1 MTGPALPG
9 SLRANPK
16 LGQWLRLTPDG
27 TVHVSPGKVEIGQG
41 ILTALATIAADALE
55 VERGRIRMVPPS
67 TAHSPDEGV
76 TSGSLSVQDCG
87 RALHHVGREVRLLL
101 VESAAARM
109 GVDPQACRVEDGIVR
124 GPGNAHVSYFDLA
137 ADLSLDRPATLEG
150 AGPSPSRDGGGGG
163 DLPRLDIPDKVFG
176 RARFIHDLRLPG
188 LRHGRVVRPLRAG
201 ARLDGVNDLDD
212 LPADVRIVRDGNF
225 LGVVGGSEESVDRGA
240 ARLKARAVWAGGI
253 DLPDEHD
260 LEFWLRDAPCET
272 TLVDRR
278 EGAADRAVAQTLT
291 RRFSRPFIAHASI
304 APCCA
309 LARWEGERLEVWT
322 HSQGIFM
329 LRADLARTF
338 SLPPD
343 QVVVNHVEGAGCYG
357 HNGADDVA
365 LDAALLA
372 RACPG
377 EPVRVQ
383 WTREDELANAPFGAA
398 MAVEIAV
405 DLDAAGEVVS
415 WRHDVWS
422 NGHSLRPGRAPTPTL
437 LAASEISEGF
447 PRPVSINM
455 PLATGGGSD
464 RNAVP
469 LYDFPDWRIANHRLL
484 TMPVRTSALR
494 ALGAFANVFAIEQV
508 MDELARKREED
519 PLAFRLRHLKDP
531 RAIAVLEAAARRA
544 GWPSGQGAGDGTGR
558 GLAFARYKNTGAYCA
573 VVADVLCEEE
583 VRVRRLTIAVDVGE
597 VISRDGV
604 LNQIEGGAVQAAS
617 WTLKEAVR
625 FDRDAI
631 TSRSWATYPIL
642 TFAEVPAVDVEI
654 CASPGAPSLGAGE
667 ASQGPTAAAIAN
679 AVFDAIG
686 VRVRRTPITRDA
698 ILSAM
703 E

>member
-9 SLRANPK
+9 SLRTNPT
-16 LGQWLRLTPDG
+16 LGRWLRLTPDG
-27 TVHVSPGKVEIGQG
+27 QVHVSPGKVEIGQG

-55 VERGRIRMVPPS
+55 VDRARIRMVPPS

-76 TSGSLSVQDCG
+76 TSGSLSVQDSG
-87 RALHHVGREVRLLL
+87 RALRHVGREVRQML
-101 VESAAARM
+101 VEMAAVRM
-109 GVDPQACRVEDGIVR
+109 GVRPEACRVEDGIVR

-137 ADLSLDRPATLEG
+137 ADLFLDRPAAPES
-150 AGPSPSRDGGGGG
+150 ASPLPVQAYEAG
-163 DLPRLDIPDKVFG
+163 DLPRLDTPDKVFG

-188 LRHGRVVRPLRAG
+188 MRHGRVVRPLRSG
-201 ARLDGVNDLDD
+201 ARLVDVPDIDD
-212 LPADVRIVRDGNF
+212 LSSDVQIVRDGNF
-225 LGVVGGSEESVDRGA
+225 LGVVGGTEQNLDRAA
-240 ARLKARAVWAGGI
+240 ARLKARAVWEGGI
-253 DLPDEHD
+253 DLPDEAD
-260 LEFWLRDAPCET
+260 LAGWLRSAPCET
-272 TLVDRR
+272 MLVDRR
-278 EGAADRAVAQTLT
+278 EGPADRTVTRTLT
-291 RRFSRPFIAHASI
+291 RRFSRPFIAHAAI

-309 LARWEGERLEVWT
+309 LSRWDGDRLEVWS

-338 SLPPD
+338 SLSPD
-343 QVVVNHVEGAGCYG
+343 HVVVNHVEGAGCYG

-398 MAVEIAV
+398 MAVEIGV
-405 DLDAAGEVVS
+405 DLDGDGEVVS

-422 NGHSLRPGRAPTPTL
+422 NGHSLRPGRAATPTL
-437 LAASEISEGF
+437 LAASEIAAGF

-469 LYDFPDWRIANHRLL
+469 LYDFPDWRITNHRLL

-508 MDELARKREED
+508 MDELARERGED

-531 RAIAVLEAAARRA
+531 RALAVLEAVARRS

-558 GLAFARYKNTGAYCA
+558 GIAYARYKNTGAYCA
-573 VVADVLCEEE
+573 AVADVLCEEE

-604 LNQIEGGAVQAAS
+604 ANQIEGGAVQATS
-617 WTLKEAVR
+617 WALKEAVR
-625 FDRDAI
+625 FDREAI
-631 TSRSWATYPIL
+631 TSRAWATYPIL

-654 CASPGAPSLGAGE
+654 CTHPGAPPLGAGE

-686 VRVRRTPITRDA
+686 VRVRHMPITRDA

>member
-9 SLRANPK
+9 SLRANPR
-16 LGQWLRLTPDG
+16 LGQWLRLTENG
-27 TVHVSPGKVEIGQG
+27 EVHVSPGKVEIGQG

-55 VERGRIRMVPPS
+55 VDRGRIRMVPPS
-67 TAHSPDEGV
+67 TARSPDEGV
-76 TSGSLSVQDCG
+76 TSGSLSVQDSGC
-87 RALHHVGREVRLLL
+87 ALHHVGREVRHLL
-101 VESAAARM
+101 VELAAASM
-109 GVDPQACRVEDGIVR
+109 GVDPEACRVEDGIVQ

-137 ADLSLDRPATLEG
+137 AGLSLDRLASPEG
-150 AGPSPSRDGGGGG
+150 AGPSPATARVAG

-176 RARFIHDLRLPG
+176 RPRFIHDLRLPG
-188 LRHGRVVRPLRAG
+188 MRHGRVVRPLRPG
-201 ARLDGVNDLDD
+201 ARLEGIPALGD
-212 LPADVRIVRDGNF
+212 LPLGVQIVRDGNF
-225 LGVVGGSEESVDRGA
+225 LGVVGGCEDSVDRAA
-240 ARLKARAVWAGGI
+240 ARLKARAIWAGGI
-253 DLPDEHD
+253 DLPDEAD
-260 LEFWLRDAPCET
+260 LEGWLRAAPCET
-272 TLVDRR
+272 TQVDRR
-278 EGAADRAVAQTLT
+278 EGEADRPVAQTLT

-309 LARWEGERLEVWT
+309 LARWEGDRLEVWS
-322 HSQGIFM
+322 HSQSIFM
-329 LRADLARTF
+329 LRTDLARSF
-338 SLPPD
+338 SLSPG
-343 QVVVNHVEGAGCYG
+343 QVVVHHAEGAGCYG

-377 EPVRVQ
+377 TPVRLQ
-383 WTREDELANAPFGAA
+383 WTREDELSNAPFGAA
-398 MAVEIAV
+398 MAVEIGV

-422 NGHSLRPGRAPTPTL
+422 NGHSLRPGRAADPTL
-437 LAASEISEGF
+437 LAASEIAQGF
-447 PRPVSINM
+447 PRPVSVNV
-455 PLATGGGSD
+455 PLAAGGGSD

-469 LYDFPDWRIANHRLL
+469 LYDFPDWRITNHRLL
-484 TMPVRTSALR
+484 TMPLRTSALR

-508 MDELARKREED
+508 MDELARARAED

-531 RAIAVLEAAARRA
+531 RALAVLEAVARRA
-544 GWPSGQGAGDGTGR
+544 SWPSGQGAGDGTGR
-558 GLAFARYKNTGAYCA
+558 GIAYARYKNTGAYCA

-583 VRVRRLTIAVDVGE
+583 VRVRRLTIAVDVGA
-597 VISRDGV
+597 VVSRDGV
-604 LNQIEGGAVQAAS
+604 INQIEGGAVQAIS

-625 FDRDAI
+625 FDREAV
-631 TSRSWATYPIL
+631 TSRSWGAYPIL

-654 CASPGAPSLGAGE
+654 CTTPGALSLGAGE

-686 VRVRRTPITRDA
+686 VRVQRTPITRDA

>member
-1 MTGPALPG
+1 MTGPMLPG
-9 SLRANPK
+9 SLRANPR

-67 TAHSPDEGV
+67 TVRSPDEGV
-76 TSGSLSVQDCG
+76 TSGSLSVQDSG
-87 RALHHVGREVRLLL
+87 RALRHVGREVRQML
-101 VESAAARM
+101 VELAAARM
-109 GVDPQACRVEDGIVR
+109 GVDPQDCRVEDGIVR
-124 GPGNAHVSYFDLA
+124 GPGNGHVSYFDLA

-150 AGPSPSRDGGGGG
+150 AGPSPAPKSEGG
-163 DLPRLDIPDKVFG
+163 DLPRLDVPDKVFG

-188 LRHGRVVRPLRAG
+188 LRHGRVVRPTRTG
-201 ARLDGVNDLDD
+201 ARLERLDELGDLS
-212 LPADVRIVRDGNF
+212 PDVVIVRDGNF
-225 LGVVGGSEESVDRGA
+225 LGVVGGSEESVDRAA
-240 ARLKARAVWAGGI
+240 ARLKARAVWEGGV
-253 DLPDEHD
+253 DLPDETE
-260 LEFWLRDAPCET
+260 LEGWLRAAPCET

-278 EGAADRAVAQTLT
+278 EGPADRAVAQTLT

-309 LARWEGERLEVWT
+309 LARWEGDRLEVWS

-338 SLPPD
+338 ARAPD

-398 MAVEIAV
+398 MAVEIGV
-405 DLDAAGEVVS
+405 DLDGDGEVVS

-422 NGHSLRPGRAPTPTL
+422 NGHSLRPGRAATPTL
-437 LAASEISEGF
+437 LAASEMAAGF

-455 PLATGGGSD
+455 PLSTGGGSD

-469 LYDFPDWRIANHRLL
+469 LYDFPDWRITNHRLL

-508 MDELARKREED
+508 MDELARARDED

-531 RAIAVLEAAARRA
+531 RALAVLEAVARRS

-558 GLAFARYKNTGAYCA
+558 GLAYARYKNTGAYCA

-604 LNQIEGGAVQAAS
+604 LNQIEGGAVQATS

-625 FDRDAI
+625 FDREGI

-654 CASPGAPSLGAGE
+654 CATPGTSSLGAGE

>member
-1 MTGPALPG
+1 MTGPTLPG
-9 SLRANPK
+9 SLRANPR
-16 LGQWLRLTPDG
+16 LGQWLRLSPDG
-27 TVHVSPGKVEIGQG
+27 AVHVSPGKVEIGQG

-87 RALHHVGREVRLLL
+87 RALHHVGREVRHLL
-101 VESAAARM
+101 VEMAATRM
-109 GVDPQACRVEDGIVR
+109 GVAPQACRVEDGIVR
-124 GPGNAHVSYFDLA
+124 GPGNAHVSYFELA
-137 ADLSLDRPATLEG
+137 DDLSLDRPATPDG
-150 AGPSPSRDGGGGG
+150 AGPSSARADEGG
-163 DLPRLDIPDKVFG
+163 DLARLDVPDKVFG
-176 RARFIHDLRLPG
+176 HARFIHDARLPG
-188 LRHGRVVRPLRAG
+188 MRHGRVVRPLRSG
-201 ARLDGVNDLDD
+201 ARLEGLADLGD
-212 LPADVRIVRDGNF
+212 LPPDVQIVRDGNF
-225 LGVVGGSEESVDRGA
+225 LGVIGGSEESVDRFA
-240 ARLKARAVWAGGI
+240 VRLKARAVWKGGI
-253 DLPDEHD
+253 DLPDEGA
-260 LEFWLRDAPCET
+260 LESWLRAAPSET
-272 TLVDRR
+272 TVVDRR
-278 EGAADRAVAQTLT
+278 EGPSDRAVAQTLT

-309 LARWEGERLEVWT
+309 LARWEGERLEVWS

-338 SLPPD
+338 SLPPN

-377 EPVRVQ
+377 GPVRVQ

-398 MAVEIAV
+398 MAVEIGV
-405 DLDAAGEVVS
+405 DLDAKGEVVS

-437 LAASEISEGF
+437 LAASEMAGGF

-469 LYDFPDWRIANHRLL
+469 LYAFPDWRIANHRLL

-508 MDELARKREED
+508 IDELARVREED
-519 PLAFRLRHLKDP
+519 PLAYRLRHLKDP
-531 RAIAVLEAAARRA
+531 RALAVLEAAARRA

-573 VVADVLCEEE
+573 VVADVLCEEQ
-583 VRVRRLTIAVDVGE
+583 VQVRRLTIAVDVGN

-604 LNQIEGGAVQAAS
+604 LNQIEGGAVQATS

-654 CASPGAPSLGAGE
+654 CTHPGAPSLGAGE
-667 ASQGPTAAAIAN
+667 ASQGPTATAIAN

-686 VRVRRTPITRDA
+686 VRVRHTPITREA